1 MRLGFI
7 GLGTMGRPMATHL
20 LDHKYELGVYGRR
33 PEAVVPLVER
43 GAVHFASA
51 VDLAAECD
59 VLFTMVTGTRDVEQ
73 VLVGDNGVVHGL
85 RQGGLVIDMS
95 TIDPTVTRTIALH
108 LEDKGVDMLDAPV
121 SGGPQGA
128 RDASLSIMVGG
139 SKEALERAKPLLKCL
154 GTTILYMGESGAG
167 QATKACHQ
175 LLMLVTAQGVAEAL
189 TLAARCGVDV
199 KLVQQAMMN
208 GMASSRV
215 LDVFGGRMATR
226 QFDDGIETRLY
237 HKDLQTVLT
246 LARSLGVS
254 LPAGDVVMRFLDELM
269 AEGNDRNDLSALVK
283 AVERVN
289 PIGSQSASSS
299 LS

>member
-289 PIGSQSASSS
+289 PIGSQSVSSS

>member
-33 PEAVVPLVER
+33 PEAVGPLVER
-43 GAVHFASA
+43 GAVHFAS
-51 VDLAAECD
+51 VLDLAAECD

-73 VLVGDNGVVHGL
+73 LLVGDNGAVHGL

-139 SKEALERAKPLLKCL
+139 SKEVLDRANPLLKCL
-154 GTTILYMGESGAG
+154 GTTILHMGESGAG

-215 LDVFGGRMATR
+215 LDVFGSRMVTR

-254 LPAGDVVMRFLDELM
+254 LPAGNVVMKFLDELM
-269 AEGNDRNDLSALVK
+269 VEGNDRNDLSVLVK
-283 AVERVN
+283 SVERVN
-289 PIGSQSASSS
+289 QTGSQSASSS

>member
-226 QFDDGIETRLY
+226 QFDDGLR
-237 HKDLQTVLT
+237 
-246 LARSLGVS
+246 
-254 LPAGDVVMRFLDELM
+254 PAFII
-269 AEGNDRNDLSALVK
+269 K
-283 AVERVN
+283 TFK
-289 PIGSQSASSS
+289 QF
-299 LS
+299 

>member
-128 RDASLSIMVGG
+128 PDASLSIMVGG

-289 PIGSQSASSS
+289 PIGSQSVSSS

>member
-43 GAVHFASA
+43 GAVHFAS
-51 VDLAAECD
+51 VLDLAAECD

-73 VLVGDNGVVHGL
+73 LLVGDNGAVHGL

-139 SKEALERAKPLLKCL
+139 SKEVLDRANPLLKCL
-154 GTTILYMGESGAG
+154 GTTILHMGESGAG

-215 LDVFGGRMATR
+215 LDVFGSRMVTR

-254 LPAGDVVMRFLDELM
+254 LPAGNVVMKFLDELM
-269 AEGNDRNDLSALVK
+269 VEGNDRNDLSVLVK
-283 AVERVN
+283 SVERVN
-289 PIGSQSASSS
+289 QTGSQSASSS

>member
-33 PEAVVPLVER
+33 PEAVGPLVER
-43 GAVHFASA
+43 GAVHFAS
-51 VDLAAECD
+51 VLDLAAECD

-73 VLVGDNGVVHGL
+73 LLVGDNGAVHGL

-139 SKEALERAKPLLKCL
+139 SKEVLDRANPLLKCL
-154 GTTILYMGESGAG
+154 GTTILHMGESGAG

-215 LDVFGGRMATR
+215 LDVFGSRMVTR

-254 LPAGDVVMRFLDELM
+254 LPAGNVVMKFLDELM
-269 AEGNDRNDLSALVK
+269 AEGNDRNDLSVLVK
-283 AVERVN
+283 SVERVN
-289 PIGSQSASSS
+289 QTGSQSASSS